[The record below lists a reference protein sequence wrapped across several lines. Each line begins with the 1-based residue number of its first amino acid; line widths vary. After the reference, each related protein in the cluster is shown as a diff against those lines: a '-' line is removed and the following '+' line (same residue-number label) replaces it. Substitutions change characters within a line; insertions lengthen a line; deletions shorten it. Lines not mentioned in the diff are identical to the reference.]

1 MQTPPA
7 DTIAL
12 VSCVVAGLACGML
25 CTAMSSILCKVEDAF
40 GRLPVHWM
48 WWPALGGLAVGL
60 GGWLEPR
67 ALGVGYDV
75 IGDLLANELA
85 LQVVVALVLVKAVIW
100 VVALGSGTSGGILAP
115 LLMIGAG
122 LGCVLRSEEHT
133 SELPSLMRN
142 SYAVFC

>member
-1 MQTPPA
+1 
-7 DTIAL
+7 
-12 VSCVVAGLACGML
+12 
-25 CTAMSSILCKVEDAF
+25 MSSILYKVEDAF

-122 LGCVLRSEEHT
+122 LGCVLGPWLPGGDVRSEGRRVGKECV
-133 SELPSLMRN
+133 S
-142 SYAVFC
+142 AVRSGGS

>member
-1 MQTPPA
+1 MQSPPA

-12 VSCVVAGLACGML
+12 LSCVVAGLDCGML
-25 CTAMSSILCKVEDAF
+25 GTAMISIMYKVEDAF

-48 WWPALGGLAVGL
+48 WWPALGGLVVGL

-75 IGDLLANELA
+75 IGDLLANDLA

-100 VVALGSGTSGGILAP
+100 VVALGSGTSGGTLPP
-115 LLMIGAG
+115 LLVMGSGLGAG
-122 LGCVLRSEEHT
+122 PGQSEEHT
-133 SELPSLMRN
+133 SELQSLMRT
-142 SYAVFC
+142 